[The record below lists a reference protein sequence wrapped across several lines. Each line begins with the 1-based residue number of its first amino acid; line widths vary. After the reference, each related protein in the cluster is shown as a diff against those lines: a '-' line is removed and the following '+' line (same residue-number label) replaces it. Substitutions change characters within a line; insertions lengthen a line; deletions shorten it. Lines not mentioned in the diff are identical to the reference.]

1 MKLKY
6 SLTPYTKINS
16 KCIKDQNVRLHGKS
30 QDLRSWR
37 EEGRQGVQDGAETVF
52 THMLPVGM
60 SNERATF

>member
-1 MKLKY
+1 MPFSIKTNQVSLKNI
-6 SLTPYTKINS
+6 SDSRAITK
-16 KCIKDQNVRLHGKS
+16 KRE
-30 QDLRSWR
+30 R